1 MASGISVKLPLTVDE
16 TFGAYNLN
24 TNFEQLAK
32 QNLKMLVLTNPGE
45 RIMNPDFGV
54 GLLRYLFEMNDTT
67 TYNNLTQRIIS
78 QTAKYM
84 TFIRIN
90 NVDYSYIED
99 NPDLFPHA
107 LAISIRFTIVPL
119 QISTTLL
126 IHA

>member
-99 NPDLFPHA
+99 NPDLFPMHW
-107 LAISIRFTIVPL
+107 
-119 QISTTLL
+119 LL
-126 IHA
+126 VYDLRLSHYKYQQHC